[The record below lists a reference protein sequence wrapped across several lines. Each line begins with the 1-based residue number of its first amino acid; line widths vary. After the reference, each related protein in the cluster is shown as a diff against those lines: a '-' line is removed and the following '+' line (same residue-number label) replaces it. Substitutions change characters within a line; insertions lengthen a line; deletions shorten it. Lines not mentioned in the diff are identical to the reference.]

1 VIHHPEGAARGGRR
15 GAQDAAMTEVLHAET
30 DADLLAMV
38 PRLSGY
44 TARESLVCLAFS
56 GTRAARAFRLAL
68 PSRQHSADRRELA
81 ASVIATCRALRGVG
95 AVALVVYTDRTFDAE
110 HGIPLDDL
118 AEEVARRV
126 HRSGLHI
133 LGCFC
138 VAADGW
144 GDYLAPRSR
153 EARPLSDI
161 ATSPMADPGI
171 PSIEGLEALET
182 ADPELARAVALA
194 LDELDE
200 LGDDL
205 PDPCTWMESRG
216 DARRADAAELA
227 ELVALAQW
235 PDGCPSLLLHAAFGP
250 DVPHEVDADEL
261 SRMFCGGGVRRP
273 DADRVR
279 AAIALVGRAAVH
291 APAELRPPLLCM
303 LAWLSWSLGLS
314 SVAMRRLDEAVAL
327 DPSFGPAA
335 SIRVLT
341 EVLPEWTFASDVE

>member
-1 VIHHPEGAARGGRR
+1 
-15 GAQDAAMTEVLHAET
+15 MTEVLHAET

-56 GTRAARAFRLAL
+56 GTRTTRAFRLGL
-68 PSRQHSADRRELA
+68 PSRERSADRRELA
-81 ASVIATCRALRGVG
+81 ASLIATCRALRGVD
-95 AVALVVYTDRTFDAE
+95 AVALVVYTDRTFEAD
-110 HGIPLDDL
+110 HGIPLDEL

-144 GDYLAPRSR
+144 GDYLAPRPR

-161 ATSPMADPGI
+161 ATSPMADPTI
-171 PSIEGLEALET
+171 PSIESLEALDA
-182 ADPELARAVALA
+182 ADPELVRAVALA

-200 LGDDL
+200 RGDDL
-205 PDPCTWMESRG
+205 PDPCTWMPDRH
-216 DARRADAAELA
+216 DPRRADAHELA

-235 PDGCPSLLLHAAFGP
+235 PDACPALLLHAAFGP
-250 DVPHEVDADEL
+250 DLPHEIPDDEL
-261 SRMFCGGGVRRP
+261 DEMFCGGGAHRP

-279 AAIALVGRAAVH
+279 AVIALVARAAVH
-291 APAELRPPLLCM
+291 AAPELRPPLLCM
-303 LAWLSWSLGLS
+303 LAWLTWSLGLV
-314 SVAMRRLDEAVAL
+314 SVAMRRLDEAVAI

-335 SIRVLT
+335 SMRELT
-341 EVLPEWTFASDVE
+341 EALPAWALMPDPG